1 MSNQLAGR
9 VAVVTGSTRGF
20 GLAVARACAEAGAAV
35 VLTSRTQ
42 KTVDNSVD
50 MLKTSALQ
58 AVGRTADVQ
67 NLPEVEAL
75 LDLALETYGRMDIWI
90 NNAGIAGPYGP
101 TIHLEPGT
109 FKAVTATNVLGV
121 YHGSL
126 VAMRH
131 FLQQR
136 QGKLLNVLGRG
147 AKSPTPYQ
155 NAYAASKAWVKNF
168 TVALAQE
175 YKESGVEVLAY
186 NPGMMRTELL
196 TEVAV
201 VEGYEER
208 LDVLETIVRM
218 WAKPP
223 EEPAQ
228 RVVALVSE
236 EGRTGRVINEANLLS
251 LAGGA
256 LREGLRRLFGRT
268 ADALEVEVH
277 TVPAAYDAQVRQ

>member
-1 MSNQLAGR
+1 
-9 VAVVTGSTRGF
+9 
-20 GLAVARACAEAGAAV
+20 
-35 VLTSRTQ
+35 
-42 KTVDNSVD
+42 
-50 MLKTSALQ
+50 MLKTSGLQ

-75 LDLALETYGRMDIWI
+75 LELALETYGRMDIWI

-101 TIHLEPGT
+101 TIHLDPET

-131 FLQQR
+131 LLKQG

-155 NAYAASKAWVKNF
+155 NAYATSKAWVKNF
-168 TVALAQE
+168 TVALAKE
-175 YKESGVEVLAY
+175 YQESGVEVLAY
-186 NPGMMRTELL
+186 NPGMMRTDLL

-223 EEPAQ
+223 AEPAR
-228 RVVALVSE
+228 RVVALVGE
-236 EGRTGRVINEANLLS
+236 EGRTGRVINEANLLT

-256 LREGLRRLFGRT
+256 LREGLRRLLGRT
-268 ADALEVEVH
+268 DDALEVEVR
-277 TVPAAYDAQVRQ
+277 TVPAAYEE

>member
-1 MSNQLAGR
+1 MSNQLEGK

-20 GLAVARACAEAGAAV
+20 GLAVAWACAAAGAAV

-42 KTVDNSVD
+42 RAVDNSVD
-50 MLKTSALQ
+50 MLKTSGLQ

-75 LDLALETYGRMDIWI
+75 LELALETYGRMDIWI

-101 TIHLEPGT
+101 TIHLDPET

-131 FLQQR
+131 LLKQG

-155 NAYAASKAWVKNF
+155 NAYATSKAWVKNF
-168 TVALAQE
+168 TVALAKE
-175 YKESGVEVLAY
+175 YQESGVEVLAY
-186 NPGMMRTELL
+186 NPGMMRTDLL

-223 EEPAQ
+223 AEPAR
-228 RVVALVSE
+228 RVVALVGE
-236 EGRTGRVINEANLLS
+236 EGRTGRVINEANLLT

-256 LREGLRRLFGRT
+256 LREGLRRLLGRT
-268 ADALEVEVH
+268 DDALEVEVR
-277 TVPAAYDAQVRQ
+277 TVPAAYEE

>member
-1 MSNQLAGR
+1 
-9 VAVVTGSTRGF
+9 
-20 GLAVARACAEAGAAV
+20 
-35 VLTSRTQ
+35 
-42 KTVDNSVD
+42 
-50 MLKTSALQ
+50 MLKTSGLQ

-75 LDLALETYGRMDIWI
+75 LELALETYGRMDIWI

-101 TIHLEPGT
+101 TIHLDPET

-131 FLQQR
+131 LLKQG

-155 NAYAASKAWVKNF
+155 NAYATSKAWVKNF
-168 TVALAQE
+168 TVALAKE
-175 YKESGVEVLAY
+175 YQESGVEVLAY
-186 NPGMMRTELL
+186 NPGMMRTDLL

-223 EEPAQ
+223 AEPAR
-228 RVVALVSE
+228 RVVALVGE
-236 EGRTGRVINEANLLS
+236 EGRTGRVINEANLLT

-256 LREGLRRLFGRT
+256 LREGLRRLLGRT
-268 ADALEVEVH
+268 DAALEVEVR
-277 TVPAAYDAQVRQ
+277 TVPAAYEE

>member
-1 MSNQLAGR
+1 MNQPLEGK
-9 VAVVTGSTRGF
+9 VGVITGSTRGF

-42 KTVDNSVD
+42 RAVDNSVD
-50 MLKTSALQ
+50 MLKMSGLR
-58 AVGRTADVQ
+58 AVGCTADVQ
-67 NLPEVEAL
+67 NMPEVEAL
-75 LDLALETYGRMDIWI
+75 LELALETYGRMDIWI
-90 NNAGIAGPYGP
+90 NNAGIVGSYGP
-101 TIHLEPGT
+101 TIHLDPGT

-131 FLQQR
+131 FLKQG

-147 AKSPTPYQ
+147 AKRPTPYQ

-168 TVALAQE
+168 TVALAKE
-175 YKESGVEVLAY
+175 YQESGVEILAY
-186 NPGMMRTELL
+186 NPGMMRTDLL

-223 EEPAQ
+223 AEPAR
-228 RVVALVSE
+228 RVVKLVSE
-236 EGRTGRVINEANLLS
+236 EGRTGRVINEANLLT

-256 LREGLRRLFGRT
+256 LQEGVRRLLGRT
-268 ADALEVEVH
+268 DDALEVEIR
-277 TVPAAYDAQVRQ
+277 TVPAAYED